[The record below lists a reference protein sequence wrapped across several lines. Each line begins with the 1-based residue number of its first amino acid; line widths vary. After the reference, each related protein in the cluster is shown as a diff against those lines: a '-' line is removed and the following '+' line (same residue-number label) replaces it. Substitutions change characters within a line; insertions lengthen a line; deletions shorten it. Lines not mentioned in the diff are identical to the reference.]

1 MTKTAW
7 DAVRTARAITRSAMV
22 EGKRV
27 ETDVRCAACG
37 RRLAE
42 YVAAP
47 YAFRCPR
54 CKSDVRS
61 ASGLTPST
69 EEP

>member
-1 MTKTAW
+1 MNRAAV
-7 DAVRTARAITRSAMV
+7 DVVRTARAITRSAMV

-27 ETDVRCAACG
+27 ESDVRCAACG

-47 YAFRCPR
+47 YAFKCPR

-61 ASGLTPST
+61 LPD
-69 EEP
+69 